1 MDPLGTLTLGV
12 LSLLSLKLSD
22 ISPKKGI
29 PAINPVISQKYFL
42 DKNVL
47 IMSSLSSLSLETSL
61 PKSKLNSSFIQIG
74 ILTNFLLRL
83 VVSFIFIL
91 RIIYFNFSRDIKL

>member
-1 MDPLGTLTLGV
+1 
-12 LSLLSLKLSD
+12 
-22 ISPKKGI
+22 
-29 PAINPVISQKYFL
+29 
-42 DKNVL
+42 
-47 IMSSLSSLSLETSL
+47 MSSLSSLSLETSL

-91 RIIYFNFSRDIKL
+91 RIISFNFSRDINPNDVPIQYSDAYKKNEFFKQKNAEMSDKLKSTFNVKNDLFR